1 MKLRYYLRGLGIGML
16 VTAMILVLAPGEKET
31 LSDEEIKARAVQ
43 LGMIESSSL
52 TLAEMQ
58 NMQGSQAAENQSSS
72 QESQTTENQNTS
84 QETQASE
91 SQSPS
96 QESESQ
102 SPSQESQA
110 SESQSSSQ
118 ESQTAESQS
127 PSQESQESESQSPSQ
142 ESQAAESQSPSQES
156 QAAESQSPSQ
166 ESQANE
172 SQNPSQESQTSVGV
186 QTSGPKVEDGVEII
200 EITIPGGSS
209 SGAVSRQLANAGLV
223 EDAKEYDN
231 YLCNNGYSR
240 RIRVGTFKIPVG
252 AGWQEIADIIST
264 K

>member
-142 ESQAAESQSPSQES
+142 ESQAT
-156 QAAESQSPSQ
+156 
-166 ESQANE
+166 E
-172 SQNPSQESQTSVGV
+172 SQNPSQESQASVGV